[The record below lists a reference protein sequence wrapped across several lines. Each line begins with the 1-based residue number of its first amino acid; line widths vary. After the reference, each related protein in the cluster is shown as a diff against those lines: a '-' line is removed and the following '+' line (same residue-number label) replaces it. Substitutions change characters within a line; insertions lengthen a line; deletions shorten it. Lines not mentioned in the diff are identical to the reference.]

1 MATSLSKQDKM
12 EREASLRSILD
23 TEGLF
28 RFASET
34 DREAV
39 ASALRDAYDAAWETI
54 APFYVRAVHRML
66 GDIRAAAANG
76 ATLAS
81 VGRDGENC
89 RMIVLAFEP
98 GLDIIEIPINRS
110 VVRSALADLKRH
122 HGRTFPELDA
132 MLGTIAWKA
141 PSDEEIADAARN
153 LTTLL
158 RRRGLPVDEPEP
170 RQDVI
175 LLDNGMR
182 GTTRAALKQMYWPT
196 ARGTLVRGLY
206 LFRTAAYFDPHPHA
220 DRGYLFDL
228 DAAGSNGGKNLL
240 VLPDD
245 PDLEGLTFRAN
256 DALVVI
262 EVLTSG
268 PKLTPD
274 RIDAQGH
281 PVQGWFRDHPL
292 TKGVNPAHRSA
303 RYTDPRVQE
312 GVLRAVREA
321 IGNHARSVALRERR
335 GADVQELL
343 RPGHE
348 RMVRN
353 TRDWIAGN
361 LDAMHPGL
369 RELVSTYCWRT
380 ARWSM
385 NVKLADAIEAAG
397 LSAET
402 ARTVWTEFDELRDD
416 TAREAFIERLAGSPR
431 ES

>member
-1 MATSLSKQDKM
+1 MNKRDRK
-12 EREASLRSILD
+12 ERETSLRSILN

-28 RFASET
+28 RFASAAERDT
-34 DREAV
+34 V
-39 ASALRDAYDAAWETI
+39 ASALRDAYDAAWVTI

-66 GDIRAAAANG
+66 GDIRAAAASG

-98 GLDIIEIPINRS
+98 GLDIVDLPLNRS
-110 VVRSALADLKRH
+110 IVRSALADLKH
-122 HGRTFPELDA
+122 NHGRTFPELDA
-132 MLGTIAWKA
+132 MLGTMAWPD
-141 PSDEEIADAARN
+141 PSPEEIADAARN

-158 RRRGLPVDEPEP
+158 RRLGLPVDEPEP
-170 RQDVI
+170 RQDVV

-182 GTTRAALKQMYWPT
+182 GTARAALKQMYWPL

-206 LFRTAAYFDPHPHA
+206 LFRAAAHHDPNPDA

-228 DAAGSNGGKNLL
+228 DAESGKGGKNLL

-256 DALVVI
+256 DALVLI

-268 PKLTPD
+268 PKTTPEG
-274 RIDAQGH
+274 IDVQGR
-281 PVQGWFRDHPL
+281 PVQGLFRDEPPA
-292 TKGVNPAHRSA
+292 KGINPVHRSA
-303 RYTDPRVQE
+303 RYTGPRVCE

-321 IGNHARSVALRERR
+321 IGNHARFAARRERE

-348 RMVRN
+348 RMVQN

-369 RELVSTYCWRT
+369 RELAVTYCWRT
-380 ARWSM
+380 AQSHA
-385 NVKLADAIEAAG
+385 NVKLADAIDAAG

-402 ARTVWTEFDELRDD
+402 ARTVWTEFDGLRDD
-416 TAREAFIERLAGSPR
+416 TAKEEFIERLAGSPR